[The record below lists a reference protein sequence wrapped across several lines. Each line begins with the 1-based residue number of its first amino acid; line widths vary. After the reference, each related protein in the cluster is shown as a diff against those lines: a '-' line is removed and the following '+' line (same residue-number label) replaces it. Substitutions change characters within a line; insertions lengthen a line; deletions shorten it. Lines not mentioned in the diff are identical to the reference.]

1 MLGMGETDI
10 LWELG
15 GEPLILNEN
24 QIKVIKRGSVRIYPF
39 LVFDEFMNYNEMF
52 VLANLVSSKLKN
64 KDIDCEVINKNTYTF
79 ELNGSWNVVLSI
91 KYTKDEKVFY
101 AMMAIIHCTHYK
113 KTYFCPFYNIEYV
126 SLNHHS
132 ISCESSSVQFK
143 IVEDV
148 IKESLDGVRSIN
160 SFPKSTHLL

>member
-39 LVFDEFMNYNEMF
+39 LVFDKFMNYSEMF
-52 VLANLVSSKLKN
+52 VLANLVSAKLKN

-79 ELNGSWNVVLSI
+79 ELNGNWNVVLSI
-91 KYTKDEKVFY
+91 KYTKDEKIFY

-113 KTYFCPFYNIEYV
+113 KTYF
-126 SLNHHS
+126 
-132 ISCESSSVQFK
+132 
-143 IVEDV
+143 
-148 IKESLDGVRSIN
+148 
-160 SFPKSTHLL
+160 